1 MRIIGVI
8 DILAGRA
15 VHARAGNRAAYLPIE
30 RAAGVVIDGDVE
42 ALTRVY
48 VETLGVKEVYV
59 ADLDAIA
66 HGVSAMNE
74 RLIERV
80 VSAGV
85 PAWVDAGVATM
96 PDADRVIGTGASRV
110 IVGLETLPSFAAL
123 AELCG
128 VIGRHRAV
136 FSLDLRQGTP
146 IALPNVAASRDTP
159 ELLAQRAEAAG
170 VGSIVVLD
178 LARVG
183 TGGGVDHELMRRVR
197 GAVPTIS
204 LLAGGGVRNAADLD
218 ALAAVGV
225 DGALIATA
233 LLDGSVKA

>member
-1 MRIIGVI
+1 MGIHRSRAQMRIIGVI

-48 VETLGVKEVYV
+48 VETLGVKELYV

-85 PAWVDAGVATM
+85 PVWVDAGVATT
-96 PDADRVIGTGASRV
+96 PDANRVIGAGASRV
-110 IVGLETLPSFAAL
+110 IVGLETLPSFEAL

-128 VIGRHRAV
+128 VI
-136 FSLDLRQGTP
+136 
-146 IALPNVAASRDTP
+146 
-159 ELLAQRAEAAG
+159 
-170 VGSIVVLD
+170 
-178 LARVG
+178 
-183 TGGGVDHELMRRVR
+183 
-197 GAVPTIS
+197 
-204 LLAGGGVRNAADLD
+204 
-218 ALAAVGV
+218 
-225 DGALIATA
+225 
-233 LLDGSVKA
+233 